1 VTIEAAGGVVWRPA
15 DNGVEILLIHRPAH
29 GDWTLPKGKPHPP
42 EEPHET
48 ALREVWEE
56 TGLHCRI
63 TSPAGMIHYVTGGED
78 KLVRYWAM
86 RPTEGNFVPNL
97 EVDEVL
103 WLPTREAVDA
113 LTYRHDA
120 ELVASLDP
128 DRWKHTS
135 RVYLIRHSHAGDSS
149 KWKGDDR
156 VRPLSAKGFRQ
167 TAGITELLRFA
178 GIERIVSSPYLR
190 CMQTVE
196 PLAEELGFKVE
207 ENQALAEGAD
217 TGSAEALLDE
227 VSRTNAVLCS
237 HGDIV
242 PELLDRLLDR
252 GVELIGGDVE
262 DVKKGSIWILE
273 AEDGEVMSGTYQP
286 PVA

>member
-1 VTIEAAGGVVWRPA
+1 MTIEAAGGVVWRPV
-15 DNGVEILLIHRPAH
+15 DNGVEILLVHRPAH

-86 RPTEGNFVPNL
+86 RQIEGNFVPNL

-103 WLPTREAVDA
+103 WLPSREAVDV

-128 DRWKHTS
+128 DRWQRTS
-135 RVYLIRHSHAGDSS
+135 RVYLVRHSHAGDSS
-149 KWKGDDR
+149 KWEGDDR
-156 VRPLSAKGFRQ
+156 IRPLSQKGWRQ
-167 TAGITELLRFA
+167 TEAITELLRFV
-178 GIERIVSSPYLR
+178 GIERIISSPYLR
-190 CMQTVE
+190 CTQTVD
-196 PLAEELGFKVE
+196 PLAEELGLKVE
-207 ENQALAEGAD
+207 EHIALAEGSD
-217 TGSAEALLDE
+217 IDQSETLLDE
-227 VSRTNAVLCS
+227 VARTTAVFCS
-237 HGDIV
+237 HGDII
-242 PELLDRLLDR
+242 PGLLERLDRR
-252 GVELIGGDVE
+252 GIDLIGHDA
-262 DVKKGSIWILE
+262 KKGSIWILE
-273 AEDGEVMSGTYQP
+273 AEDGEIKAATYQP
-286 PVA
+286 PLA